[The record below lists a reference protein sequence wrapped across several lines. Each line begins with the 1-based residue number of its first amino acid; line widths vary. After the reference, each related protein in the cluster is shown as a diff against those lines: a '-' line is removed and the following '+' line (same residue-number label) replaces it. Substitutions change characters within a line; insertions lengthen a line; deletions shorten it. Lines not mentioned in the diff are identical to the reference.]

1 MSIKFQKDRSC
12 ITVIN
17 SVDMVA
23 YKITITTDETR
34 PVVLENRRSN
44 IVPSLSVLL
53 ISLPNLD
60 RFLEWQIVLPRVFQ

>member
-1 MSIKFQKDRSC
+1 MSIKFQNDRSN